1 MTWTPT
7 EPVEVLRPV
16 EPWEGADQP
25 VEPTVRG
32 PAFRPQNGLRDPFVF
47 DDGEERWLF
56 YAAAGEF
63 ALGITR
69 LPDPS

>member
-1 MTWTPT
+1 MPNRTKTQRLANKT
-7 EPVEVLRPV
+7 TLVLCFFFGSPKLLLKR
-16 EPWEGADQP
+16 AS
-25 VEPTVRG
+25 
-32 PAFRPQNGLRDPFVF
+32 QNGLRDPFVF

-63 ALGITR
+63 ALGVTR